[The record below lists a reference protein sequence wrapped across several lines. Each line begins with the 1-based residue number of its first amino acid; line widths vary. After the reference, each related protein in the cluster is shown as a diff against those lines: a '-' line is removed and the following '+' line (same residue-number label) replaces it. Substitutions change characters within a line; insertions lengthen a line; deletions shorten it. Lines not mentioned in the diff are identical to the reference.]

1 MKLQRLLCLT
11 RKAVD
16 EYHLIEDGDRIAV
29 GISGGKDSLTLLYAL
44 HGLKRFYPKKFEIIA
59 VTIDLGFEGVDF
71 SPVQALCS
79 ELGVEY
85 HVLPSHI
92 AEIIFDIRKESNPC
106 SLCAKLR
113 RGQLYDTVKQFGC
126 NKVAYGHHMDDF
138 VETMLLSLTYEA
150 RFFTFSPMSYMDRT
164 GITVIRPMMFVP
176 EEDIK
181 GFVKLYNV
189 PVVHNPCPADG
200 YTRRQYMKD
209 LLADLN
215 RDAPGVKE
223 RMFHAVCEGN
233 IAGWPEHFPD
243 PRKGTK
249 GRKAAGPGSAC
260 EP

>member
-16 EYHLIEDGDRIAV
+16 EYHLIEEGDRIAV

-44 HGLKRFYPKKFEIIA
+44 HGLQRFYPKKFELTA
-59 VTIDLGFEGVDF
+59 VTIDMGFPGVDF
-71 SPVQALCS
+71 SPVQDLCDS
-79 ELGVEY
+79 MGIEY

-92 AEIIFDIRKESNPC
+92 AEIVFDIRKESNPC

-138 VETMLLSLTYEA
+138 VETMMLSLTYEA

-176 EEDIK
+176 EEDIR
-181 GFVKLYNV
+181 GFVNKYEV

-215 RDAPGVKE
+215 RDAPGVKD
-223 RMFHAVCEGN
+223 RMFHAICEGK
-233 IAGWPEHFPD
+233 IPGWPEYFPD

-249 GRKAAGPGSAC
+249 GRKTTPPDAS
-260 EP
+260 ENS